1 MPRREGDVFDPY
13 ASYNYKLEIDG
24 IQSGGFSECT
34 GLQVESTPI
43 EYREGTEDITARKL
57 PGLIKYGNITL
68 KRGVTVSQDLMTW
81 LKFVQDGDIER
92 RNVSIVL
99 QNELKQDKVRW
110 NLREAWPCK
119 WTGPDMKATSDEVAI
134 ESIEICHEGL
144 ERQNA

>member
-81 LKFVQDGDIER
+81 LKFVQDGDIQR

-99 QNELKQDKVRW
+99 QNELKEDKVRW
-110 NLREAWPCK
+110 NLREAWPTK

-134 ESIEICHEGL
+134 ESIEIVHEGL

>member
-68 KRGVTVSQDLMTW
+68 KRGVTVSQDLMNW
-81 LKFVQDGDIER
+81 LKFVQDGDIQR

-110 NLREAWPCK
+110 NLREAWPTK

-144 ERQNA
+144 ERQNT